1 MAAAGF
7 SKKSSLQAPALTKKV
22 LRRAIQSRSR
32 NLYLAFL
39 SWPFI
44 VIFLA
49 AVVIA
54 LFLPAWLLCV
64 TALLSLIKAIERIL
78 VADAA
83 WTRRG
88 RLEDQSTH

>member
-1 MAAAGF
+1 M
-7 SKKSSLQAPALTKKV
+7 TKKV
-22 LRRAIQSRSR
+22 LRWAIHNRSR

-49 AVVIA
+49 AVAIA
-54 LFLPAWLLCV
+54 LFLPAWLLWV
-64 TALLSLIKAIERIL
+64 TALLSLTKAIDRIL

-83 WTRRG
+83 WKRRG
-88 RLEDQSTH
+88 RQEDQSTL